1 MSRTRIVNGKY
12 TKVTEKGYNLYS
24 EGNTNINALGL
35 NNLNA
40 DKDIHHGSAVE
51 KAPAYQPKDSV
62 NIFIGM
68 FFDGTGN
75 NRYNSDKTYY
85 SKINSGETYY
95 KNDTVPQEY
104 YETIKDPKTGK
115 QKKIKIS
122 DRDSYWNP
130 YSNVA
135 KLFDLYKEKKNPSE
149 DAKGSEDAHP
159 EYGNYAILKQYV
171 EGIGTKQDKED
182 DIAGSCAGRGDWG
195 VIGRV
200 EEGIKNVIAN
210 EFSSIPKDK
219 KINKIV
225 FDVFGFSRG
234 AAAARHFCN
243 EVKKSVKYDTVMRD
257 EMDTK
262 MGRPKV
268 SYVSVHA
275 GGLFGKRLI
284 KAGYQPVGDT
294 FSIEI
299 RFLGVFDTVISDMV
313 VKENIGY
320 KVAGA
325 LAINPLTVPYSIA
338 AFLGQASLEKI
349 NTKVSGLGIKKIFHI
364 TAHNEW
370 RKNFALTP
378 TEEGYTI
385 SMLGAHSDIGG
396 GYAHLDK
403 YTAVLD
409 YFDVK
414 VGDDKILKEKEK
426 IRQFYINQ
434 RISTEKEIVF
444 RNTYDHVKE
453 TTITSAGVGTREI
466 KAEPDFPDKEKTVS
480 QNPYYQ
486 IFQTKESDHY
496 ILEDSRYI
504 SNKYSLVAM
513 YMMLQKAIDN
523 KVPFYDDYKIAN
535 PKVPHEFEYE
545 IPETDKYKVLKQYM
559 DLMLEESKKEG
570 VGNYTI
576 SSEIYQHICNHY
588 IHLSANFG
596 GLAAIGVKTGDH
608 HILESVGFVNQPVA
622 PKVDKDGNIYYER
635 EKWYP

>member
-12 TKVTEKGYNLYS
+12 TKVTQKGYNLYS
-24 EGNTNINALGL
+24 EGNTNINASGL

-51 KAPAYQPKDSV
+51 KAAGYQPKDSI

-159 EYGNYAILKQYV
+159 EYGNYVILKQYI

-210 EFSSIPKDK
+210 EFSNISKDK

-243 EVKKSVKYDTVMRD
+243 EVKKSAKYDTVMRD

-262 MGRPKV
+262 MGRPRV
-268 SYVSVHA
+268 TYVSEHA
-275 GGLFGKRLI
+275 GGLLGKRLS
-284 KAGYQPVGDT
+284 KAGYKPVGDT
-294 FSIEI
+294 FTIEI
-299 RFLGVFDTVISDMV
+299 RFLGVFDTVVSDMV
-313 VKENIGY
+313 VKENLGY
-320 KVAGA
+320 KVAGV
-325 LAINPLTVPYSIA
+325 LATSPLTVPYSIA
-338 AFLGQASLEKI
+338 AFLGQASLQKI
-349 NTKVSGLGIKKIFHI
+349 KTKVSGLGIKKIFHI

-378 TEEGYTI
+378 TEEGYTL

-414 VGDDKILKEKEK
+414 VGDHKTLQEKEK

-453 TTITSAGVGTREI
+453 TTVTGAGVGTREI
-466 KAEPDFPDKEKTVS
+466 KAEPDFPDKENTVS
-480 QNPYYQ
+480 TSPYYQ

-513 YMMLQKAIDN
+513 YMMLQKGIDN
-523 KVPFYDDYKIAN
+523 KVPFYDDYNKS
-535 PKVPHEFEYE
+535 PDVKKKFEYE
-545 IPETDKYKVLKQYM
+545 IPDTDKYRVLKQYM

-570 VGNYTI
+570 VGTYTMPT
-576 SSEIYQHICNHY
+576 EIYQHICNHY

-608 HILESVGFVNQPVA
+608 HLLESVGFVNQPVM
-622 PKVDKDGNIYYER
+622 PKVDKEGNIYYER
-635 EKWYP
+635 EKWHP

>member
-1 MSRTRIVNGKY
+1 MSRTRIVKGKY

-62 NIFIGM
+62 NVFIGM

-159 EYGNYAILKQYV
+159 EYGNYSILKQYV

-210 EFSSIPKDK
+210 EFSNIPKDK

-257 EMDTK
+257 EMDIK
-262 MGRPKV
+262 MGRPKI

-275 GGLFGKRLI
+275 GGLFGKRLE
-284 KAGYQPVGDT
+284 KAGYKPVGDT

-325 LAINPLTVPYSIA
+325 LITNPLTVPYSIA
-338 AFLGQASLEKI
+338 AFLGQASLQDIK
-349 NTKVSGLGIKKIFHI
+349 TKVSGLGIKKIFHI

-414 VGDDKILKEKEK
+414 VGDGKILKEKEK

-480 QNPYYQ
+480 TSPYFR
-486 IFQTKESDHY
+486 IFQTT
-496 ILEDSRYI
+496 II
-504 SNKYSLVAM
+504 
-513 YMMLQKAIDN
+513 
-523 KVPFYDDYKIAN
+523 FWKI
-535 PKVPHEFEYE
+535 P
-545 IPETDKYKVLKQYM
+545 
-559 DLMLEESKKEG
+559 G
-570 VGNYTI
+570 
-576 SSEIYQHICNHY
+576 IYQINT
-588 IHLSANFG
+588 A
-596 GLAAIGVKTGDH
+596 
-608 HILESVGFVNQPVA
+608 
-622 PKVDKDGNIYYER
+622 
-635 EKWYP
+635 